1 MCRNEVGLA
10 IFMLGRVAGSMQ
22 PPPRLRFVQAAR
34 GAWPV
39 HRLKAREKL
48 LTSANPSR

>member
-1 MCRNEVGLA
+1 MCRDELGLA
-10 IFMLGRVAGSMQ
+10 NFVLGRGATGMRAAL
-22 PPPRLRFVQAAR
+22 PYAQAVR

-48 LTSANPSR
+48 LTSANPSK